1 MICVLARTIRVNMSK
16 RFVILWLD
24 YFIKMKF
31 SNMMLALKWLNQT
44 KELANSK
51 NSVQKN
57 KKNSKKLKNG
67 SNFRRMRPKN
77 AQLSQDTS
85 MMLWLSLMIWRIITV
100 SYYAK
105 SLNQAFNNKVKT
117 VRKTTMKMTILTNK

>member
-77 AQLSQDTS
+77 AQLSQDTL
-85 MMLWLSLMIWRIITV
+85 MMLWLSLLVWRIITV

-117 VRKTTMKMTILTNK
+117 ERKTTMKMTILTKK